1 MLNILFEKL
10 GDSINNMSRPV
21 DAIKHQAKTVTVGTS
36 RISEK
41 VEGMIFDYFAKYKLK
56 LSHLANKNVLVLKNL
71 QEIILQIN
79 GAILYEITG
88 LNILGEPTD
97 ETTIKVI
104 KKDGVLANVPS
115 RAEKNTILAGTKKII
130 IQKGNVFIG
139 KGRSDD
145 RRFIVIPLISG
156 FKKTP
161 NVIDNLLLLNI
172 SLKERVSLGVKIKA
186 LGGKYG
192 HIKSI
197 VQESNVKWE
206 DTFLDNIDMHTLF
219 GQSAEKVGESIVTV
233 NES

>member
-1 MLNILFEKL
+1 
-10 GDSINNMSRPV
+10 
-21 DAIKHQAKTVTVGTS
+21 
-36 RISEK
+36 
-41 VEGMIFDYFAKYKLK
+41 
-56 LSHLANKNVLVLKNL
+56 
-71 QEIILQIN
+71 
-79 GAILYEITG
+79 
-88 LNILGEPTD
+88 
-97 ETTIKVI
+97 
-104 KKDGVLANVPS
+104 VLANVPS

-145 RRFIVIPLISG
+145 RRFIVIPLISES
-156 FKKTP
+156 KETP

-172 SLKERVSLGVKIKA
+172 SLKERVSLAVKIKA

-206 DTFLDNIDMHTLF
+206 DTFLDHIDMHTLF